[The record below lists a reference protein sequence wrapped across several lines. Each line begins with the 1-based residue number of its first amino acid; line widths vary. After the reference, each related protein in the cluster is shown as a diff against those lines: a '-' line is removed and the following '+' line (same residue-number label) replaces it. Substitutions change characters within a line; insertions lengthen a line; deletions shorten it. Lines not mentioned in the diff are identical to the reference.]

1 MQYNM
6 KLIANDYNRGQ
17 DDEIRTWLADNATE
31 ISANFDAESASGS
44 MIIVIETKDI
54 YIKNSEGKWQKFGTN
69 EVI

>member
-1 MQYNM
+1 M
-6 KLIANDYNRGQ
+6 KLIGQ
-17 DDEIRTWLADNATE
+17 QDRYLHTWLAD
-31 ISANFDAESASGS
+31 SAAEVTADFDAQGATGS